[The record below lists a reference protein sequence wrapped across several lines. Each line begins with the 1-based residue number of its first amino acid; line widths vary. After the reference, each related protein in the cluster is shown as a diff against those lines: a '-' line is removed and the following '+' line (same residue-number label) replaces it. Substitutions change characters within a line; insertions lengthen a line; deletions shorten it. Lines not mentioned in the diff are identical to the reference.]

1 MAEGIINL
9 FSALNTDTISNC
21 NKNAEVATVETT
33 TKTTES
39 ATTNFA
45 TTSTTTNTS
54 TSKSISM
61 KLGIDDKN
69 YDDDNCNNSKNI
81 NNNNINNNNKAM
93 VEDENDDFIDYHE
106 IMKEEYEHNDTRIA
120 MIGNV
125 DSGKSTLIGV
135 LTNSLL
141 DDGRGCARSL
151 VLKHRHEQDN
161 GRTSAVT
168 VEIMG
173 YKGDEQVI
181 SNARNHNHRW
191 MEIMEKSEMTVSY
204 CFFNLAISAAYD
216 NDYYDSDDDVHD
228 DNRIINIITPL
239 SIIYALLYI
248 NLSTLYYTLDKSY

>member
-21 NKNAEVATVETT
+21 NKNAEVAAVKT
-33 TKTTES
+33 TTES

-54 TSKSISM
+54 TTKSISM

-69 YDDDNCNNSKNI
+69 YDDDNYNNYSKN
-81 NNNNINNNNKAM
+81 NNNNKAM

-173 YKGDEQVI
+173 YKGDEQVL

-191 MEIMEKSEMTVSY
+191 MEIMEKSEKTVS
-204 CFFNLAISAAYD
+204 C
-216 NDYYDSDDDVHD
+216 
-228 DNRIINIITPL
+228 
-239 SIIYALLYI
+239 
-248 NLSTLYYTLDKSY
+248 

>member
-81 NNNNINNNNKAM
+81 NNNNYKSM

-191 MEIMEKSEMTVSY
+191 MEIMENSEKTVSY
-204 CFFNLAISAAYD
+204 CFFNLAVSAAYD
-216 NDYYDSDDDVHD
+216 NDYYDSDDDVRD

>member
-9 FSALNTDTISNC
+9 FSALNTDTISNSS
-21 NKNAEVATVETT
+21 NNAEVASLE
-33 TKTTES
+33 KTTIKTTAS
-39 ATTNFA
+39 ATTNLA
-45 TTSTTTNTS
+45 TSSTTTTSITTTTNTSMNVISS
-54 TSKSISM
+54 TSKSISSMM

-69 YDDDNCNNSKNI
+69 YDNDNYDH
-81 NNNNINNNNKAM
+81 NNNHNSATLI
-93 VEDENDDFIDYHE
+93 EDENDFIDYHE

-181 SNARNHNHRW
+181 SNARNHSHRW
-191 MEIMEKSEMTVSY
+191 MEIMEKSEKTVS
-204 CFFNLAISAAYD
+204 FFLQACLLAID
-216 NDYYDSDDDVHD
+216 NSDDDD
-228 DNRIINIITPL
+228 DDDDDSNND
-239 SIIYALLYI
+239 SDSD
-248 NLSTLYYTLDKSY
+248 NDVELYYLCITTTY

>member
-21 NKNAEVATVETT
+21 NNNAEAAAVETT
-33 TKTTES
+33 TKTTIS
-39 ATTNFA
+39 AIT
-45 TTSTTTNTS
+45 TTSTTNTS

-69 YDDDNCNNSKNI
+69 YDNDNYNNYSKN
-81 NNNNINNNNKAM
+81 NDNNNNKAM
-93 VEDENDDFIDYHE
+93 IEDENDDFIDYHE

-173 YKGDEQVI
+173 YKGDEQVL

-191 MEIMEKSEMTVSY
+191 MEIMEKSEKTVS
-204 CFFNLAISAAYD
+204 CSFFNLAAGAAYAAYD
-216 NDYYDSDDDVHD
+216 NDDDDDDDDDVHD
-228 DNRIINIITPL
+228 DNNV
-239 SIIYALLYI
+239 
-248 NLSTLYYTLDKSY
+248 

>member
-9 FSALNTDTISNC
+9 FSALNTDTISNSS
-21 NKNAEVATVETT
+21 NNAEVASLEKTTIKTT
-33 TKTTES
+33 TS
-39 ATTNFA
+39 ATTNLA
-45 TTSTTTNTS
+45 TSSTTTTSITTTTNTSMNVISS
-54 TSKSISM
+54 TSKSISSMM

-69 YDDDNCNNSKNI
+69 YDNDNYDH
-81 NNNNINNNNKAM
+81 NNNHNSTTLI
-93 VEDENDDFIDYHE
+93 EDENDFIDYHE

-181 SNARNHNHRW
+181 SNARNHSHRW
-191 MEIMEKSEMTVSY
+191 MEIMEKSEKTVS
-204 CFFNLAISAAYD
+204 FFHNSDDNYD
-216 NDYYDSDDDVHD
+216 DDYDSDDSDSDSGDDIND
-228 DNRIINIITPL
+228 DNDVE
-239 SIIYALLYI
+239 
-248 NLSTLYYTLDKSY
+248 LYYLCITTIY

>member
-21 NKNAEVATVETT
+21 NKNAEIVATVETT

-39 ATTNFA
+39 ATT
-45 TTSTTTNTS
+45 TSTTINTS

-69 YDDDNCNNSKNI
+69 YDDDNCNNSKNN
-81 NNNNINNNNKAM
+81 NNNNIKAM

-191 MEIMEKSEMTVSY
+191 MEIMEKSEKTVSY
-204 CFFNLAISAAYD
+204 SFFNLVVSAAYD

-228 DNRIINIITPL
+228 DNRIINIIIPL

-248 NLSTLYYTLDKSY
+248 NLSMLYYTLDKSY